1 MLLHPPQWFL
11 IAISFYNTG
20 YIDGVENLEKF
31 ENDLRMETNQKFST
45 IVSHCRASHSNA
57 KKQRYSEEGLFIKLY
72 PYFDMKKGGLIH
84 LHMGTKTKSKE

>member
-1 MLLHPPQWFL
+1 MYVAAPSTMVPYKLLFPS
-11 IAISFYNTG
+11 INYNTG

-45 IVSHCRASHSNA
+45 IVSHSRASHSIA

-72 PYFDMKKGGLIH
+72 QGSSYRSPLSPI
-84 LHMGTKTKSKE
+84 